1 MAFSWQEQIKPA
13 GTQDIQ
19 CDIEYLDKSYIHVYL
34 DGTETT
40 AFTWTSDTN
49 IRLNSALSADTTVLL
64 VRKTEREYLYIQF
77 ASGAPFIEGN
87 VDTQN
92 TQFLHLAQELVEGR
106 AIEGFYGD
114 ISMNGYRITNVGAP
128 VDAGDAAT
136 KGYVDSGDTALDTRI
151 SAEVSALDT
160 KISAEVTARIR
171 GDIKAL
177 DDAKDY
183 TDSSLAGV
191 ILPQG
196 MTDVGYW
203 LPSAVSLMGASTEL
217 TPIGVRGFYRA
228 QDGGAGVWIKTGNV
242 DLSLAGKHFPASA
255 VLYTAEGV
263 EYRLKVESGDTV
275 DARANGLRAID
286 EGTSVDDQT
295 EDFTCVAEA
304 VNGITGLVK
313 TMVNDDDLKTYLKV
327 IIPAVGTLRQG
338 KSAIK
343 AYSRLT
349 LDFQQCSVYTRPSPL
364 NRQEVT
370 GVYMNAIERGIEDI
384 QAISAKFSGATSYSN
399 MTLSDFHIEGGKFYG
414 DHTTDKG
421 VADCSTG
428 TGLFTYNMENSSVH
442 NTWFQGFACGR
453 QYNRTGPGYYFD
465 NLGNKVVGTLVP
477 EVTTSGTGSYEGV
490 KEWSVTA
497 YGCRYLYLRVLSNW
511 ARFDN
516 CKFGTYADW
525 SSSPDGNQCEYFI
538 ENRGAGVV
546 FSGGVIEANTAAAN
560 PTKGYVRDF
569 ARGCTFEG
577 VYYENCLSAGWVV
590 AIPEK
595 SQYNRANGL
604 FLTAIGSQ
612 FTLSSKGAP
621 LIKFEEGYFG
631 SYNPATGLYET
642 GGWET
647 NYQYAGGVNTW
658 SVGQPVVDSGAFP
671 HGGYDFKYGT
681 YGIHYSG
688 TVPDADSLRDTQEG
702 NEFLSPYGLSV
713 NSGILLFPTLS
724 PAYQSNIVVWYKDLT
739 GNFDPRNIVV
749 GDFDNNNVS
758 DGTSNA
764 LYRTNGFH
772 YYDYGNGYKA
782 AIVPYVNPRALDN
795 RMTTSAGRKLKIT
808 VTSDAPIILK
818 SIQAFVGGT
827 PLFPPALKEYVP
839 RSQRDRVWGTMSA
852 GSTDSGAYYGPLVGG
867 GIFRPG
873 DVVLPFVPFSNAALM
888 NPASYTDISAGYGS
902 NTDTAVITGGAA
914 WGAGLAG
921 ATFTLTVEAQDTT
934 NNWTT
939 VSVPSAYLP
948 YVFTGMPVYVT
959 ANSSGGS
966 TGLINTVRRIV
977 NSDGTLSNEYVLYG
991 ALGDAGTTLTVSTTY
1006 SYTVRSGVSSTL
1018 TGVSGSF
1025 SVSSWLGTASG
1036 DLRVGLGASGSSTRQ
1051 TRYYYNGTD
1060 VSAVVGSSAA
1070 NALHLT
1076 GTGGIT
1082 LNGSLLTS
1090 TSYSFGS
1097 ASAYPANIYSQ
1108 NAVTVVSDA
1117 TRKEGIRELNSAEIK
1132 LSSLLAKLFRAYK
1145 LKSAIAEKGDAAR
1158 LHVGTVAQL
1167 VIDAFAEAGLD
1178 WHQYGVVTYESWDA
1192 SEEVLDDDGVVVTP
1206 AREAGEIYMV
1216 RYDEL
1221 NALILAGQ
1229 EARIA
1234 ALESALSKEE

>member
-1 MAFSWQEQIKPA
+1 MATNPTNNPIPSEDPRDLKFNAGKIDEEVNGSADYYTDRFGVQRLTNAGRNHQFQDAQAERSSLFTEQLTSQEEEFTTQLSGQEDQFNQQISEQHGEFTAQITEQRNEFNDMLAASGYSWLADYVDGPVTFTNRSQV
-13 GTQDIQ
+13 T
-19 CDIEYLDKSYIHVYL
+19 VYN
-34 DGTETT
+34 GV
-40 AFTWTSDTN
+40 AY
-49 IRLNSALSADTTVLL
+49 RLSAATDIPFTTTGNNATSWANDSTHL
-64 VRKTEREYLYIQF
+64 VAIGDNDIRQQVQYQF
-77 ASGAPFIEGN
+77 G
-87 VDTQN
+87 Q
-92 TQFLHLAQELVEGR
+92 
-106 AIEGFYGD
+106 
-114 ISMNGYRITNVGAP
+114 
-128 VDAGDAAT
+128 
-136 KGYVDSGDTALDTRI
+136 
-151 SAEVSALDT
+151 
-160 KISAEVTARIR
+160 
-171 GDIKAL
+171 
-177 DDAKDY
+177 
-183 TDSSLAGV
+183 
-191 ILPQG
+191 
-196 MTDVGYW
+196 W
-203 LPSAVSLMGASTEL
+203 LPSVVAALISNDTYSSIRT
-217 TPIGVRGFYRA
+217 RGFYA
-228 QDGGAGVWIKTGNV
+228 PNDGGDGVWIATGNTV
-242 DLSLAGKHFPASA
+242 PSKAGTHDPAKA
-255 VLYTAEGV
+255 RIYNANGV
-263 EYRLKVESGDTV
+263 EYQLNVQSGFEINAKANGVKAVDDV
-275 DARANGLRAID
+275 DA
-286 EGTSVDDQT
+286 ET
-295 EDFTCVAEA
+295 EDFVCLGEA
-304 VNGITGLVK
+304 INGITSRVK
-313 TMVNDDDLKTYLKV
+313 TMVNDEDLKTYLKV
-327 IIPAVGTLRQG
+327 IIPSEYPLRIG
-338 KSAIK
+338 KTSIK
-343 AYSRLT
+343 AYSRLK
-349 LDFQQCSVYTRPSPL
+349 LDFQQASIYDRPSPS

-428 TGLFTYNMENSSVH
+428 TGLFTYNMENSSIR

-465 NLGNKVVGTLVP
+465 NLGYKVVGTLVP

-688 TVPDADSLRDTQEG
+688 SVPDVDSLRDTPEG
-702 NEFLSPYGLSV
+702 NEFLSQYGLPV
-713 NSGILLFPTLS
+713 NSGILLFTTLS

-818 SIQAFVGGT
+818 NIQAFVGGT

-948 YVFTGMPVYVT
+948 YVFTGMPVNVT
-959 ANSSGGS
+959 ANSSGGA
-966 TGLINTVRRIV
+966 TGLINTVRRII
-977 NSDGTLSNEYVLYG
+977 NSDGTMSNKYVLSG
-991 ALGDAGTTLTVSTTY
+991 ALGAAGTTLTASTNG

-1036 DLRVGLGASGSSTRQ
+1036 DLRVGFGASGSGTRQ

-1108 NAVTVVSDA
+1108 NAVTVVSDERYK
-1117 TRKEGIRELNSAEIK
+1117 TDIVELSDAEIECAK
-1132 LSSLLAKLFRAYK
+1132 ACAKLYRRYK
-1145 LKSAIAEKGDAAR
+1145 LNTAIALKGEGGAR
-1158 LHVGTVAQL
+1158 YHVGTIAQL
-1167 VIDAFAEAGLD
+1167 VMQAFTDAGLD
-1178 WHQYGVVTYESWDA
+1178 WTKYGIITYESWEASDA
-1192 SEEVLDDDGVVVTP
+1192 VVETLGAVYDEEGNELAPETTIEVTP
-1206 AREAGEIYMV
+1206 AKKAGEIYMV
-1216 RYDEL
+1216 RYDEF
-1221 NALILAGQ
+1221 NSFVMAGQ
-1229 EARIA
+1229 EARLQ
-1234 ALESALSKEE
+1234 ALEEK

>member
-1 MAFSWQEQIKPA
+1 MAFSWQESVKPA

-49 IRLNSALSADTTVLL
+49 IRLDSALSADSKVLL

-128 VDAGDAAT
+128 VDVSDAAT

-228 QDGGAGVWIKTGNV
+228 QDGGAGVWVKTGNV

-313 TMVNDDDLKTYLKV
+313 TMVNDEDLKTYLKV
-327 IIPAVGTLRQG
+327 VIPAVGTLRQG

-384 QAISAKFSGATSYSN
+384 QYISNLFSGATSYSN
-399 MTLSDFHIEGGKFYG
+399 MTLSDFHIIGGRFYG
-414 DHTTDKG
+414 DHKTTLG
-421 VADCSTG
+421 VAECSTG
-428 TGLFTYNMENSSVH
+428 TGILTYNMENSTL
-442 NTWFQGFACGR
+442 NGCWFQDYAVGR
-453 QYNRTGPGYYFD
+453 QYVRTVPGYYYN
-465 NLGNKVVGTLVP
+465 NLGQKVLGTLVP
-477 EVTTSGTGSYEGV
+477 EVATSGIGSYEGV
-490 KEWSVTA
+490 HESDVTS
-497 YGCRYLYLRVLSNW
+497 YGLRYLHLRTVSNW
-511 ARFDN
+511 GRFDK
-516 CKFGTYADW
+516 CKFGTYANW
-525 SSSPDGNQCEYFI
+525 ASSPDGSQFDYFI
-538 ENRGAGVV
+538 ENWGAGVV
-546 FSGGVIEANTAAAN
+546 FTSGVIEANNMNAG
-560 PTKGYVRDF
+560 PLKGYVLDS
-569 ARGCTFEG
+569 ARGVCVLG
-577 VYYENCLSAGWVV
+577 LYYENATAPGWVISKP
-590 AIPEK
+590 AN
-595 SQYNRANGL
+595 SFYYRGNGL
-604 FLTAIGSQ
+604 HLDNLGSYYLTNSRGQ
-612 FTLSSKGAP
+612 P
-621 LIKFEEGYFG
+621 LVAFEEGFFG
-631 SYNPATGLYET
+631 SYNANGEYER

-647 NYQYAGGVNTW
+647 YYNYFAGPNTW
-658 SVGQPVVDSGAFP
+658 AVGSPTPDLGAFP
-671 HGGYDFKYGT
+671 HGVYDFKFGT

-688 TVPDADSLRDTQEG
+688 SVPDVDSVRDTLWG
-702 NEFLSPYGLSV
+702 NEFLSPYGLQV
-713 NSGILLFPTLS
+713 NSGTLLLPMAN
-724 PAYQSNIVVWYKDLT
+724 PAHQSNIVVWFKDLT
-739 GNFDPRNIVV
+739 GNFDVHNLSV
-749 GDFDNNNVS
+749 GWNDNNNAE
-758 DGTSNA
+758 DGSSVN
-764 LYRTNGFH
+764 LYQTYGVRLF
-772 YYDYGNGYKA
+772 DYRNGYKA
-782 AIVPYVNPRALDN
+782 ALIPYVNPRATDS
-795 RMTTSAGRKLKIT
+795 RMYTSAGNKLRI
-808 VTSDAPIILK
+808 VVDSSAPIILK
-818 SIQAFVGGT
+818 AVQAFVGGV
-827 PLFPPALKEYVP
+827 PIFPSKAPEYVP
-839 RSQRDRVWGTMSA
+839 RTQADRVWGTMNS
-852 GSTDSGAYYGPLVGG
+852 GDTSSGAYYGSRVGG
-867 GIFRPG
+867 GIFKPG
-873 DVVLPFVPFSNAALM
+873 DVVTAFSPFANADLRA
-888 NPASYTDISAGYGS
+888 PAKYQDISSTYGI
-902 NTDTAVITGGAA
+902 NTETRTITGGAA
-914 WGAGLAG
+914 WGAGLSG
-921 ATFTLTVEAQDTT
+921 ATFNLTITAVDSG
-934 NNWTT
+934 NSWTT
-939 VSVPSAYLP
+939 VQVPTGNLP
-948 YVFTGMPVYVT
+948 HVICGLPLNVT

-966 TGLINTVRRIV
+966 TGFINIIKRVS
-977 NSDGTLSNEYVLYG
+977 NGDGTLSNQYVLEG
-991 ALGDAGTTLTVSTTY
+991 LLGSVGGTLTVST
-1006 SYTVRSGVSSTL
+1006 SSAYTVA
-1018 TGVSGSF
+1018 TGVSRKLTGTTNSF
-1025 SVSSWLGTASG
+1025 SVSSWLSVVGG
-1036 DLRVGLGASGSSTRQ
+1036 DSRVGYGATSAGTRQ
-1051 TRYYYNGTD
+1051 IRYYYNGTD
-1060 VSAVVGSSAA
+1060 VSAGMGSAGA
-1070 NALHLT
+1070 NTAYIT

-1082 LNGSLLTS
+1082 LNGSILSSIT
-1090 TSYSFGS
+1090 YSFGTS
-1097 ASAYPANIYSQ
+1097 SAYPANIYSQ

-1167 VIDAFAEAGLD
+1167 VIEAFTEAGLD
-1178 WHQYGVVTYESWDA
+1178 WHQYGVVTYERWDA
-1192 SEEVLDDDGVVVTP
+1192 ADEVLDDDGVVVTP